1 MKRKLSVSSGDKG
14 WRDVDPAASLSDFA
28 NKLQLFERAL
38 PAAADVLLLPLNT
51 RLTDYAT
58 NENLFPLT
66 TKPVRNALSAAGLK
80 ADLYDDGRERSE
92 LVLRSANVLF
102 PILFFVGNAA
112 VSVGLNMLAGWI
124 YDRWK
129 NAKREQRDIIG
140 VEYAVFENGQIVRWR
155 RIEGSP
161 SHVQQLLVEEAERC
175 EGSLDQIKSPR
186 LAVARRGDRNG
197 KTVAKRFMEEA
208 RTLIAEAELV
218 SQQGDRNRSEELYRR
233 SLHKIRD
240 ASLVDPENSY
250 HRIYLHHIG
259 RRIHSRFSCPNPPTD
274 GSYTVSCP
282 VLLSHTKGGF
292 SIGGSAK
299 PMCSICQGD
308 AFTCPHEAGQI
319 YNEVIAKRVLNT
331 CNICGKETC
340 DHFEDQV
347 YDQVNAYVIISDL
360 KLDHVSYVENPEDPL
375 CCIQSRT
382 MDRDE
387 VWRELSPDERI
398 AFKYGETVLH
408 CHHCLICKGN

>member
-1 MKRKLSVSSGDKG
+1 MKRKFLVNSGERG
-14 WRDVDPAASLSDFA
+14 WVDVDPAASVSDFA
-28 NKLQLFERAL
+28 NKLQLSEHAL
-38 PAAADVLLLPLNT
+38 SVAADVLLLPLNT
-51 RLTDYAT
+51 RLTDYTT

-66 TKPVRNALSAAGLK
+66 TKPVRNALSAAGLG

-102 PILFFVGNAA
+102 PILLFAKDAA
-112 VSVGLNMLAGWI
+112 VSVGLGILASLI

-129 NAKREQRDIIG
+129 NAKHEQPDTLR
-140 VEYAVFENGQIVRWR
+140 VEYAVFENGQMVCWR

-161 SHVQQLLVEEAERC
+161 SHVQQLLVEESARR
-175 EGSLDQIKSPR
+175 EGSLGQRKSPR
-186 LAVARRGDRNG
+186 LAVAKRGGRSGN
-197 KTVAKRFMEEA
+197 TMAKRFMKEGRA
-208 RTLIAEAELV
+208 LIAEAELV
-218 SQQGDRNRSEELYRR
+218 FQQGDANCSEALYRR

-259 RRIHSRFSCPNPPTD
+259 RRIHSKFSCPNPPTD
-274 GSYTVSCP
+274 GSYTLSCP

-299 PMCSICQGD
+299 PMCSICCGD

-319 YNEVIAKRVLNT
+319 YDGVVAKRVLNT

-340 DHFEDQV
+340 GHLEGQVHDQV
-347 YDQVNAYVIISDL
+347 EAYVIISHL
-360 KLDHVSYVENPEDPL
+360 TLDHISYVENPEDPL

-382 MDRDE
+382 MGRDE
-387 VWRELSPDERI
+387 VWRELSPDERRT
-398 AFKYGETVLH
+398 FKYGETVLH
-408 CHHCLICKGN
+408 CHHCLICKGS